1 MTDRPAAAPGMRHR
15 SMRDHNLGVVLGEVA
30 RRGTI
35 SRAGLAVA
43 TGLTKST
50 VSSLVGELVEA
61 RLLVAEGRTGEG
73 ERGRPGI
80 GLGLDGGH
88 VAGLGCE
95 IGARRLA
102 VRVVDLRRRTRVRLE
117 RVGSNRRS
125 PAAVFAELAA
135 LAADAERRAHAAGLT
150 LVGAGLAIPGLLDHG
165 PVDGGPA
172 GGRRVVAAPNLGWR
186 DVPLDPHLAGLPPR
200 AGLPVAVD
208 NEANLA
214 ALGELRLGAGSG
226 HPSFLVVTGEV
237 GIGAGLVV
245 GSGLYSG
252 ADGFAGE
259 LGHVVV
265 VPGGA
270 PCACGGRGCLE
281 TVAGLPALLRA
292 AGLDPDGGLAP
303 LLAALDRP
311 AADPAGDAARAAVDE
326 AAAGLALA
334 LTAAVHLLAPGLI
347 VLGGTLAALGAV
359 LVPRLDAALAAQVGA
374 LRGSAPPVTTSAL
387 GTDAAVLGAALG
399 VLDAVLADPVRIL
412 PA

>member
-1 MTDRPAAAPGMRHR
+1 MTDRPAPAPGMRHR

-125 PAAVFAELAA
+125 PDAVFAELGA
-135 LAADAERRAHAAGLT
+135 LAVEAEQRAHAQGLT
-150 LVGAGLAIPGLLDHG
+150 LVGAGLAVPGLLDH
-165 PVDGGPA
+165 DQ
-172 GGRRVVAAPNLGWR
+172 RRLVAAPNLGWR

-200 AGLPVAVD
+200 AGLPVTVD

-214 ALGELRLGAGSG
+214 ALGELRLGVGTG
-226 HPSFLVVTGEV
+226 RPSFLVVTGEV

-292 AGLDPDGGLAP
+292 AGLDPEGGLAP
-303 LLAALDRP
+303 LLTALDRP
-311 AADPAGDAARAAVDE
+311 AGDAAGDAARTAVDG
-326 AAAGLALA
+326 AAAALALA

-347 VLGGTLAALGAV
+347 VLGGTLAALGRV
-359 LVPRLDAALAAQVGA
+359 LIPRLDVALAAQVGA

-387 GTDAAVLGAALG
+387 GADAAVLGAALG
-399 VLDAVLADPVRIL
+399 VLDAVVADPVRIL
-412 PA
+412 PS

>member
-1 MTDRPAAAPGMRHR
+1 MTDRPAVAPAMRHR

-30 RRGTI
+30 RRGTV

-50 VSSLVGELVEA
+50 VSSLVNELVDA

-80 GLGLDGGH
+80 GLALDGGH

-102 VRVVDLRRRTRVRLE
+102 VAVVDLRGRTRVRLE
-117 RVGSNRRS
+117 QVGTNRRS
-125 PAAVFAELAA
+125 PGAVFGELAA
-135 LAADAERRAHAAGLT
+135 LAAEADRRADAEGLT
-150 LVGAGLAIPGLLDHG
+150 LVGTRLAIPGLLDHST
-165 PVDGGPA
+165 V
-172 GGRRVVAAPNLGWR
+172 GRCVVAAPNLGWR
-186 DVPLDPHLAGLPPR
+186 DVPLDPYLAGLPSRTGLP
-200 AGLPVAVD
+200 GLPVGVD

-214 ALGELRLGAGSG
+214 ALGELRLGAGSA

-292 AGLDPDGGLAP
+292 AGLDPDGGLTP
-303 LLAALDRP
+303 LLDALDRP
-311 AADPAGDAARAAVDE
+311 SGDPAGDAARAAVDD

-347 VLGGTLAALGAV
+347 VLGGTLAALGPV

-374 LRGSAPPVTTSAL
+374 LRGTAPPVTTSAL
-387 GTDAAVLGAALG
+387 GPDAAVLGAALS
-399 VLDAVLADPVRIL
+399 VVDAVLADPVRIM

>member
-1 MTDRPAAAPGMRHR
+1 MTDRPAVAPAMRHR

-30 RRGTI
+30 RRGTV

-50 VSSLVGELVEA
+50 VSSLVGELVAA

-80 GLGLDGGH
+80 GLALDDGY

-102 VRVVDLRRRTRVRLE
+102 VAVVDLRGRTRVRLE
-117 RVGSNRRS
+117 RVGSNRRP
-125 PAAVFAELAA
+125 PAAVFGELAA
-135 LAADAERRAHAAGLT
+135 LAAEAERRAEAAGLT
-150 LVGAGLAIPGLLDHG
+150 LVGAGLAIPGLLDH
-165 PVDGGPA
+165 A
-172 GGRRVVAAPNLGWR
+172 AAARRCVVAAPNLGWR
-186 DVPLDPHLAGLPPR
+186 DVPLDPYLADLPPR
-200 AGLPVAVD
+200 TGLPVGVD

-214 ALGELRLGAGSG
+214 ALGELRLGAGRV

-303 LLAALDRP
+303 LLDALDRP
-311 AADPAGDAARAAVDE
+311 GGDPAGDAARAAVDE

-347 VLGGTLAALGAV
+347 VLGGTLAALGPV
-359 LVPRLDAALAAQVGA
+359 LVPRLEAALAAQVGA
-374 LRGSAPPVTTSAL
+374 LRGTSPPVTTSAL
-387 GTDAAVLGAALG
+387 GPDAAVLGAALG
-399 VLDAVLADPVRIL
+399 VVDAVLADPVRIM

>member
-1 MTDRPAAAPGMRHR
+1 MTDRPAPGMRHR
-15 SMRDHNLGVVLGEVA
+15 SMRDHNLGAVLGEVA

-80 GLGLDGGH
+80 GLGLDGGY

-102 VRVVDLRRRTRVRLE
+102 VRVVDLRRRTRVQLE
-117 RVGSNRRS
+117 RVGPNHRS

-135 LAADAERRAHAAGLT
+135 LAAEAEQRAHAQGLT
-150 LVGAGLAIPGLLDHG
+150 LVGAGLAVPGLLDH
-165 PVDGGPA
+165 A
-172 GGRRVVAAPNLGWR
+172 RRRLVAAPNLGWR
-186 DVPLDPHLAGLPPR
+186 DVPLDPHLAALPPR

-214 ALGELRLGAGSG
+214 ALGELRLGAGNG
-226 HPSFLVVTGEV
+226 QPSFLVVTGEV

-292 AGLDPDGGLAP
+292 AGLDPEGGLAP

-311 AADPAGDAARAAVDE
+311 VADPAGEAARSAVDG
-326 AAAGLALA
+326 AAAALALA

-347 VLGGTLAALGAV
+347 VLGGTLAALGPV
-359 LVPRLDAALAAQVGA
+359 LVPRLDDALAAQVGA

-399 VLDAVLADPVRIL
+399 VLDAVVADPVRIL
-412 PA
+412 PT

>member
-1 MTDRPAAAPGMRHR
+1 MTDRPAVAPAMRHR

-30 RRGTI
+30 RRGTV

-50 VSSLVGELVEA
+50 VSSLVGELVAA

-80 GLGLDGGH
+80 GLALDGGH

-102 VRVVDLRRRTRVRLE
+102 VAVVDLRGRTRVRLE
-117 RVGSNRRS
+117 QVGTNRRS
-125 PAAVFAELAA
+125 PTAVFDELAA
-135 LAADAERRAHAAGLT
+135 LAAEAERRATAQELT
-150 LVGAGLAIPGLLDHG
+150 LVGAGLAIPGLLDHSA
-165 PVDGGPA
+165 A
-172 GGRRVVAAPNLGWR
+172 GHGRCVVAAPNLGWR
-186 DVPLDPHLAGLPPR
+186 DVPLDPYLADLPPR
-200 AGLPVAVD
+200 TGLPVAVD

-265 VPGGA
+265 APGGA

-292 AGLDPDGGLAP
+292 AGLDPDGGLTP
-303 LLAALDRP
+303 LLDALDLP
-311 AADPAGDAARAAVDE
+311 AGDPAGDAARAAVDE
-326 AAAGLALA
+326 GAAGLALA

-347 VLGGTLAALGAV
+347 VLGGTLAALGPV

-374 LRGSAPPVTTSAL
+374 LRGTAPPVTTSAL
-387 GTDAAVLGAALG
+387 GPDAAVLGAALG
-399 VLDAVLADPVRIL
+399 VVDAVLADPVRIM